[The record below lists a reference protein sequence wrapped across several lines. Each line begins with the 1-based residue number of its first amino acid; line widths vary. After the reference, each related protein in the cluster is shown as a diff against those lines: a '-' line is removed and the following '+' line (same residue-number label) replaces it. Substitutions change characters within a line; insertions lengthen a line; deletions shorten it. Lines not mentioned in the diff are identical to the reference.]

1 MFKFLL
7 RRFLSSILT
16 MLIIITVAFFM
27 IRAVPGDP
35 FSTEKNMPDEVRLNI
50 ERKFHLDQPLWKQYL
65 MYLSNL
71 IFHFDFGPSFRS
83 RGFNVND
90 LIKLY
95 FPVSL
100 LIGSLAMIIAIIF
113 GVIFGMISALN
124 QNGFWDYT
132 FMSLAIL
139 GISAP
144 LFVIVP
150 LMLLIFSL
158 PGGLHILPVGGWK
171 RASEVGVLGMIRYL
185 VIPVVSLS
193 LPYTAYITRMTK
205 AGMMDIIRKD
215 FVTTARA
222 KGLKNSTVL
231 FRHIMKGSI
240 IPVVSYIGPAF
251 AGIITGSVVVEQI
264 LGIPGMGRVFV
275 TAALNRDYSM
285 VMGDVITY
293 SVLIIVMNFVVD
305 ILYSFLDPRVKY
317 T

>member
-1 MFKFLL
+1 MLKFLL

-16 MLIIITVAFFM
+16 MLIIITVTFFM

-124 QNGFWDYT
+124 QNGFWDYS

-139 GISAP
+139 GISVP

-150 LMLLIFSL
+150 LMLLLFSL

-185 VIPVVSLS
+185 VIPVISLS

>member
-1 MFKFLL
+1 
-7 RRFLSSILT
+7 
-16 MLIIITVAFFM
+16 M

-124 QNGFWDYT
+124 QNGFWDYS

-139 GISAP
+139 GISVP

-150 LMLLIFSL
+150 LMLLLFSL

-185 VIPVVSLS
+185 VIPVISLS

>member
-1 MFKFLL
+1 MLKFLL

-65 MYLSNL
+65 MYMSNL

-132 FMSLAIL
+132 FMSFAIL

>member
-65 MYLSNL
+65 MYMSNL

-132 FMSLAIL
+132 FMSFAIL